1 VSGGSGGGKAR
12 QGRLAINR
20 LRLRLARLTAAGEPV
35 GDTIDR
41 FFARHEFPIVEGVR
55 VTFAV
60 RVDVAEGVWLRHRVV
75 GLPGDLPLR
84 RVPGTDL
91 WYVVVEIPPDSRV
104 EYQFERRIPSSRGVD
119 GGSSPLTDDDG
130 RWERFN
136 DPANPRVARS
146 PVGDSSIC
154 FSEGYRVP
162 DWALFDPD
170 ARPGELVEWTVPSQA
185 QRRDNRVTVYLPAR
199 YSPNARYPLLIV
211 HDGGD
216 FLEYAAMK
224 TVLDNLIHR
233 LDMAATVVAFTYPG
247 ERLTEYPNSAAHARW
262 ITGELLPELEQRL
275 SLAGQPAGRALMGSS
290 FGAVASLSVARRYPE
305 TFGSLLLQSGSF
317 VFTDIGADHG
327 EGPSFD
333 PVVKFMNRYRERPVR
348 VADRLFISCG
358 VYEDLIVSNRSMLP
372 VFTDTGMEVN
382 YVESRD
388 GHNWESWRDRL
399 RDGLSW
405 IFPGEQLFVYE

>member
-1 VSGGSGGGKAR
+1 MSGGGKAR
-12 QGRLAINR
+12 QRRLVINR
-20 LRLRLARLTAAGEPV
+20 LRDRLARLTAEGLPV
-35 GDTIDR
+35 EDTLNR
-41 FFARHEFPIVEGVR
+41 FFARREFPIVEGTR

-60 RVDVAEGVWLRHRVV
+60 RVDEGEGVWLRHRVV

-84 RVPGTDL
+84 RVPRTDL
-91 WYVVVEIPPDSRV
+91 WYVVVEIPAASRV
-104 EYQFERRIPSSRGVD
+104 EYQFERRI
-119 GGSSPLTDDDG
+119 DG

-146 PVGDSSIC
+146 PVGDSSVC

-199 YSPNARYPLLIV
+199 YSPDARYPLLIV

-262 ITGELLPELEQRL
+262 ITRELLPELEQRL
-275 SLAGQPAGRALMGSS
+275 SLVGQPAGRALMGSS

-333 PVVKFMNRYRERPVR
+333 PVVKFINRYRERPAR
-348 VADRLFISCG
+348 VAMRLFISCG
-358 VYEDLIVSNRSMLP
+358 VYEDLIVPNRSMLP
-372 VFTDTGMEVN
+372 VFTDAGMEVN

>member
-1 VSGGSGGGKAR
+1 VRGGGKSR
-12 QGRLAINR
+12 QRRLAINR
-20 LRLRLARLTAAGEPV
+20 LRLRLDQLTAGGHSVE
-35 GDTIDR
+35 DTLNR
-41 FFARHEFPIVEGVR
+41 FFARHEFPIVEGAR

-60 RVDVAEGVWLRHRVV
+60 RDAVDGLEGVWLRHRVN

-91 WYVVVEIPPDSRV
+91 WYVVVEIPADSRV
-104 EYQFERRIPSSRGVD
+104 EYQFERFISFRGVE
-119 GGSSPLTDDDG
+119 GGSPPLTDGVNG

-136 DPANPRVARS
+136 DPANPRIARS
-146 PVGDSSIC
+146 PVGSSSVC
-154 FSEGYRVP
+154 FSQGYRVP
-162 DWALFDPD
+162 DWTLFDPE
-170 ARPGELVEWTVPSQA
+170 ARPGELVEWTVRSQA

-199 YSPNARYPLLIV
+199 YSANIRYPLLIV

-216 FLEYAAMK
+216 FLEYAGMK

-262 ITGELLPELEQRL
+262 ITAELLPELERRL
-275 SLAGQPAGRALMGSS
+275 SLVERPAGRALMGSS
-290 FGAVASLSVARRYPE
+290 FGAVASLSVARRHPE

-333 PVVKFMNRYRERPVR
+333 PVVKFMNRYRARPVR
-348 VADRLFISCG
+348 VATRLFISCG
-358 VYEDLIVSNRSMLP
+358 VYEDLIVQNRSMLP
-372 VFTDTGMEVN
+372 VFIEAGMEVN

-388 GHNWESWRDRL
+388 GHSWESWRDRL

>member
-1 VSGGSGGGKAR
+1 MSRGGKAR
-12 QGRLAINR
+12 QGRLVINR
-20 LRLRLARLTAAGEPV
+20 LRDRLARLVTEGQPV
-35 GDTIDR
+35 EDTLSR
-41 FFARHEFPIVEGVR
+41 FFARREFPIVEGAR

-60 RVDVAEGVWLRHRVV
+60 RDASENLEGVWLRHRVV
-75 GLPGDLPLR
+75 GLPGDLAMR
-84 RVPGTDL
+84 RIPGTDL
-91 WYVVVEIPPDSRV
+91 WYVVVEIPADSRV
-104 EYQFERRIPSSRGVD
+104 EYQFERRVHGE
-119 GGSSPLTDDDG
+119 
-130 RWERFN
+130 WQRFN
-136 DPANPRVARS
+136 DPANPRIARS
-146 PVGDSSIC
+146 PVGNSSVC
-154 FSEGYRVP
+154 FGEGYRVP
-162 DWALFDPD
+162 DWTLFDPD
-170 ARPGELVEWTVPSQA
+170 ARPGELVEWTIRSQA

-199 YSPNARYPLLIV
+199 YSPDARYPLLIV

-262 ITGELLPELEQRL
+262 ITAELLPELESRL
-275 SLAGQPAGRALMGSS
+275 SLVERPAGRALMGSS

-333 PVVKFMNRYRERPVR
+333 PVVRFINRYRERPLR
-348 VADRLFISCG
+348 LADRLFISCG
-358 VYEDLIVSNRSMLP
+358 VYEDLIVQNRSMLP
-372 VFTDTGMEVN
+372 VFTEAGMEVN

>member
-1 VSGGSGGGKAR
+1 VSGGGKAR
-12 QGRLAINR
+12 QRRLVVNR
-20 LRLRLARLTAAGEPV
+20 LRDRLARLIAEGQPV
-35 GDTIDR
+35 EDTLNR
-41 FFARHEFPIVEGVR
+41 FFARREFPIVEGAR

-60 RVDVAEGVWLRHRVV
+60 RVDEAEGVWLRHRVV

-91 WYVVVEIPPDSRV
+91 WYVVVEIPAASRV
-104 EYQFERRIPSSRGVD
+104 EYQFERRLPSVWGVE
-119 GGSSPLTDDDG
+119 GGSSSPLTDVDG
-130 RWERFN
+130 QWERFN
-136 DPANPRVARS
+136 DPANPRIARS
-146 PVGDSSIC
+146 PVGNSSVC

-162 DWALFDPD
+162 DWTQFDPD
-170 ARPGELVEWTVPSQA
+170 ARSGELVEWTIRSQA

-199 YSPNARYPLLIV
+199 YSPSARYPLLIV

-233 LDMAATVVAFTYPG
+233 LDMAATVVAFTHPG

-262 ITGELLPELEQRL
+262 ITAELLPELEQRL
-275 SLAGQPAGRALMGSS
+275 SLVQQPAGRALMGSS

-327 EGPSFD
+327 AGPSFD
-333 PVVKFMNRYRERPVR
+333 PVVKFVNRYRERPVR
-348 VADRLFISCG
+348 VAMRLFISCG
-358 VYEDLIVSNRSMLP
+358 VYEDLIVQNRSMLP
-372 VFTDTGMEVN
+372 VFTRAGMEVK